1 MMDRGTLVDHDGRP
15 AVRFRREYS
24 HRVERLWAAITE
36 PDELERWFPS
46 KVRMGREAGGT
57 IEFYGDPSLPDSSH
71 TGTILIYDPP
81 KRLAYTWGAGEL
93 HFALEARADG
103 GSVLTLTD
111 VLEARDA
118 AARNAAGW
126 TVCLAELGKHLAGQV
141 ADGPHSDTAESWR
154 EHYEACVAAG
164 MPSGAYIPAGV

>member
-1 MMDRGTLVDHDGRP
+1 
-15 AVRFRREYS
+15 
-24 HRVERLWAAITE
+24 
-36 PDELERWFPS
+36 
-46 KVRMGREAGGT
+46 
-57 IEFYGDPSLPDSSH
+57 
-71 TGTILIYDPP
+71 
-81 KRLAYTWGAGEL
+81 L

-141 ADGPHSDTAESWR
+141 SDGPHSHTAESWQ